1 MESFGKSPRQEIL
14 LLFQAVAWAVV
25 LELEKENPVEYYIAN

>member
-14 LLFQAVAWAVV
+14 LLFQVVAWTVV
-25 LELEKENPVEYYIAN
+25 LELERRIQWNIT